1 MQPPISLESAR
12 QAAAAARGVTPS
24 ELLAEQLAVGPARVI
39 AEGRRNL
46 VMRGLP
52 VATIGSD
59 PGRVTAVCAVSAAEH
74 PAVDV
79 LAALASQDPSGVLVI
94 ETVDDAFAFEVTAGR
109 LTGARGLGAL
119 DQLEPHVAEVH
130 RRHPERFGPAAE
142 LGPDAPAW
150 MKVARTFVEERVL
163 DQLQLCR
170 APGARLTLVRGDVAW
185 MGTRL
190 PPHVG
195 PTLGHVLLENARR
208 IDERAKVNAALGPRD
223 RLVVPL
229 SEPGP
234 RPPSKPAP
242 QQGDAEAWDFFS
254 DPDPAALAE
263 WDDALLVWSLCDGSS
278 SIAEIVDAA
287 MIGEFRALLAL
298 RTLVVARH
306 VVLVEPRPSA
316 PPASE
321 SGAQV
326 VQLHAI
332 VPGLPTPAPV
342 EPEPE
347 TSYSL
352 VLKKPRKRT
361 RPPEPPSPQP
371 PALDLHA
378 PAPRAP
384 APRAPTPPPPQPPA
398 EALDVAPTPMP
409 APAVPV
415 AAPAVEREAPVAAAT
430 MVAARVLDR
439 ALPSATMVMIVLGAT
454 GVVATVA
461 AAIALL

>member
-12 QAAAAARGVTPS
+12 QAASAARGVTPS
-24 ELLAEQLAVGPARVI
+24 ELLAEQLAVGPARVL

-46 VMRGLP
+46 MMRGLP

-59 PGRVTAVCAVSAAEH
+59 PGRVTAVCAVSAADH

-142 LGPDAPAW
+142 FGPDAPAW

-185 MGTRL
+185 LGTRL
-190 PPHVG
+190 PAHVG
-195 PTLGHVLLENARR
+195 PSLGHVLLENARR
-208 IDERAKVNAALGPRD
+208 IDERNKVLAALGPRD

-229 SEPGP
+229 SEPGA
-234 RPPSKPAP
+234 RPSSKPTAA
-242 QQGDAEAWDFFS
+242 DADGEAWDFFS

-278 SIAEIVDAA
+278 SIAEIVEAA
-287 MIGEFRALLAL
+287 MLGEFRALLAL

-316 PPASE
+316 PPPCE
-321 SGAQV
+321 SGATV

-352 VLKKPRKRT
+352 VLKKPRKRS
-361 RPPEPPSPQP
+361 RPATPTPPP

-378 PAPRAP
+378 PPP
-384 APRAPTPPPPQPPA
+384 APTPRTAEPPPPA
-398 EALDVAPTPMP
+398 AAPI
-409 APAVPV
+409 V
-415 AAPAVEREAPVAAAT
+415 AAPPAPTLPAPSPVEPEPAAGAT
-430 MVAARVLDR
+430 MAAARVLDR

-461 AAIALL
+461 AVIALL